1 MDDHCFEFLHNSTVS
16 FSNNP
21 TINLT
26 VASFIND
33 VNYQLSLSIIIIIII
48 INYNENVFLTFCS
61 QIIWLGNK
69 SFMCFRPLYYR
80 FMSQALGA
88 R

>member
-21 TINLT
+21 IINLT
-26 VASFIND
+26 VASFKND
-33 VNYQLSLSIIIIIII
+33 VNYQLSLSLLI

>member
-26 VASFIND
+26 VASFRND
-33 VNYQLSLSIIIIIII
+33 VNYQL
-48 INYNENVFLTFCS
+48 
-61 QIIWLGNK
+61 
-69 SFMCFRPLYYR
+69 
-80 FMSQALGA
+80 
-88 R
+88 